1 MLFIKEIIENIDKWK
16 ENCNRRNSKDYLD
29 QIIQLEKSRKE
40 LERNFQ
46 VLSYERKQAQL
57 SSIKMYLEKFRQ
69 LSEQIKAIK
78 KEKINVENQIRVIYE
93 NLPNWLDESVPNGD
107 SETDNQILYT
117 HGQQKNGTF
126 LHDKCKQ
133 YYKTYASEIA
143 GAKFALFTD
152 ELAELERGLNN
163 FLLIFFQKRGF
174 KFCSVPTIA
183 NFSSMFNTGKLPKF
197 QEDIFHIDSL
207 YLIPTGEV
215 PLVNL
220 LQYFDHDLVTITQC
234 FRKEAGASGAKHY
247 GWIRQHEFSKVELVA
262 KTTNPKEKFQQF
274 CEYQEELLTYLGL
287 TWRKV
292 NLCAGDIGITAYK
305 QVDYEVWLAGYQ
317 KWLEVCSISNCRFY
331 QSARMQLKKDKEY
344 LHTLN
349 ATGGA
354 ATRLMAALIETYH
367 ENSLITLPSI
377 LHSTCPKEFRVD

>member
-1 MLFIKEIIENIDKWK
+1 MLFIKEIVENIEKWQESCK
-16 ENCNRRNSKDYLD
+16 RRNSKNYLD
-29 QIIQLEKSRKE
+29 QIIQLEQNRKK
-40 LERNFQ
+40 LERDFQ
-46 VLSYERKQAQL
+46 LLSYKRRQTQFLKDDAQN
-57 SSIKMYLEKFRQ
+57 FRQ
-69 LSEQIKAIK
+69 LSQQIKEIK
-78 KEKINVENQIRVIYE
+78 KEKINIQNQLEVIYN
-93 NLPNWLDESVPNGD
+93 NLPNWLDASVPNGN
-107 SETDNQILYT
+107 SEISNQILYI
-117 HGQQKNGTF
+117 HGQQKHGTF

-133 YYKTYASEIA
+133 YHKTYASEIT

-152 ELAELERGLNN
+152 ELAQLERGLNN
-163 FLLIFFQKRGF
+163 FLLTFFQKRGF

-183 NFSSMFNTGKLPKF
+183 NFSSMYNAGKLPKF
-197 QEDIFHIDSL
+197 QEDMFHVDSL

-220 LQYFDHDLVTITQC
+220 LKYFDNDLVTITQC
-234 FRKEAGASGAKHY
+234 FRKEAGASGSKHY

-274 CEYQEELLTYLGL
+274 CEHQEELLTHLGL

-305 QVDYEVWLAGYQ
+305 QIDYEVWLTGYQ
-317 KWLEVCSISNCRFY
+317 KWLEVCSISDCRFY
-331 QSARMQLKKDKEY
+331 QSARMQLKKNKEY
-344 LHTLN
+344 LYTLN

-377 LHSTCPKEFRVD
+377 LHSTCPKEFRVA